1 LIADALASF
10 YRNRRVLI
18 TGHTGLKGSWLLL
31 WLQKLGATTFGV
43 ALPPETPRSMFSA
56 SGLASPSDR
65 FVDIRNLA
73 DLRQAFQDARPEIV
87 FHLAAQP
94 IVGLAHRD
102 PLQTFETNVMGTAH
116 VLECLRSTPSVAAA
130 VMVSSDKC
138 YQNVEQMWGYR
149 EQDRLGGGEPY
160 GASKAAMELA
170 VWSWAETY
178 FSTPGTANIASAR
191 AGNVVGGGD
200 WSEFRL
206 VPDCIRSLRD
216 GVPIQLRNPRSTR
229 PWQFVLEPLTGY
241 LLLGKHLVEE
251 GKAFQEPWNFGPA
264 LDETYT
270 VEQGA
275 QAVVNAWGAGSI
287 RVGDAESFKEH
298 VLLQVDSTKARRRL
312 GWRPVLDFQ
321 QTMQVTADWYRQQ
334 HRSADGPM
342 HEYSLG
348 QLVAYENH
356 LNQPAHP

>member
-1 LIADALASF
+1 MIADALASF

-31 WLQKLGATTFGV
+31 WLQKLGAATFGV
-43 ALPPETPRSMFSA
+43 ALPPDSPRSMFSA
-56 SGLASPSDR
+56 SDLAAPNDR

-73 DLRQAFQDARPEIV
+73 DLRQAFHSAQPEVV

-102 PLQTFETNVMGTAH
+102 PLQTFETNVIGTAH

-138 YQNVEQMWGYR
+138 YQNVEQIWGYR

-178 FSTPGTANIASAR
+178 FSAPGTANIASAR

-206 VPDCIRSLRD
+206 VPDCIRSLRE
-216 GVPIQLRNPRSTR
+216 GVAIQIRNPQSTR

-241 LLLGKHLVEE
+241 LLLGKRLVED
-251 GKAFQEPWNFGPA
+251 GKTFQEPWNFGPD

-270 VEQGA
+270 VQQGA
-275 QAVVNAWGAGSI
+275 QAVVSAWGEGTIRAAG
-287 RVGDAESFKEH
+287 AESFKEH

-321 QTMQVTADWYRQQ
+321 QTMQLTTDWYRQQ

-342 HEYSLG
+342 REHSLA
-348 QLVAYENH
+348 QLAAYENR
-356 LNQPAHP
+356 LNQLVRA